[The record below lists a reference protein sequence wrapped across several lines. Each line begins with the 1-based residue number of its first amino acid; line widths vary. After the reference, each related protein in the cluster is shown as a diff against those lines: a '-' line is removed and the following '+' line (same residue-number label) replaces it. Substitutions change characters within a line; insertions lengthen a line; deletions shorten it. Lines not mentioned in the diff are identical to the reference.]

1 MRSSFSDQHSWL
13 LVITRLKLTRFPIFP
28 REGGKQEDMSLM
40 CQDQKLDHSTHSIKS
55 AKPELW
61 VRTILKELIEW
72 KTAIWGWKPL

>member
-1 MRSSFSDQHSWL
+1 MF
-13 LVITRLKLTRFPIFP
+13 
-28 REGGKQEDMSLM
+28 
-40 CQDQKLDHSTHSIKS
+40 QDQKLDHITHSIKS